1 MMLEENYR
9 RCVSKLFVVLLSVL
23 VGCERQEVERST
35 TIGEN
40 GNVDHIR
47 LADTSN
53 PIQRFAVAE
62 FQQYVQR
69 ITGIT
74 IPIDDVGTKKAISLE
89 LSDDTAVRWDGYHI
103 RRTENG
109 LIISAREP
117 RALLYAVYDLL
128 EQSGCSFMYPGK
140 QEQIVPEKK
149 QIEWKINDTIVNPV
163 LEHRG
168 LAPYGLD
175 AKGLEDGRNFID
187 WMAKNRFNY
196 ILVSEDR
203 PSEGN
208 GPANGSVWKEVNKE
222 LLPELQKRGFVIE
235 MSEHCTPV
243 FFPRTLFKKHPDW
256 FALNKGERKL
266 GPPPY
271 SGQMCYS
278 NKDAV
283 DYYSDTLARYAAIHP
298 EFKTIGTWPLDG
310 GEYCECENCKS
321 PQTVFTA
328 VLKVAKKIKAVRPDM
343 IVEHLAY
350 KQQTWQPPAMD
361 SIPAN
366 ISVLWCRDAGESE
379 DLVQQWKEK
388 INPTAGIYQFE
399 YYLGDNYRTRTNV
412 WLRADYAVE
421 MVKHAR
427 ATGYRGV
434 ISLVLPI
441 QNWWRSSFNNR
452 FYAQASWNP
461 DFNQGTEL
469 ERYFKAYYGAQ
480 ANRAKNIFELIV
492 NDLQRE
498 PYSRESDSL
507 AANWPRVEKY
517 SPQILFQID
526 SAISQCLDSV
536 ICERFKRIKTYVEFF
551 VLHTKA
557 YYTRRKSDLEILQ
570 KYSKDHPDHSM
581 VLMYPGYIQ
590 WRNEEYF

>member
-1 MMLEENYR
+1 MLRKDCLSFSSY
-9 RCVSKLFVVLLSVL
+9 LTIALLGIFT
-23 VGCERQEVERST
+23 GCKPQPVEPLTS
-35 TIGEN
+35 IGEN

-47 LADTSN
+47 IVDSSN
-53 PIQRFAVAE
+53 AILRFAATE
-62 FQQYVQR
+62 LQHYVQQ
-69 ITGIT
+69 ITGIN
-74 IPIDDVGTKKAISLE
+74 IPITNTNANRAITLE
-89 LSDDTAVRWDGYHI
+89 LSDDTAIRWDGYRI
-103 RRTENG
+103 QQTEKG
-109 LIISAREP
+109 LNISANEP
-117 RALLYAVYDLL
+117 RGLLYAVYDLL
-128 EQSGCSFMYPGK
+128 EMSGCAFVYPGK
-140 QEQIVPEKK
+140 QEQIIPEKS
-149 QIEWKINDTIVNPV
+149 QIVWRIEDTIINPV

-175 AKGLEDGRNFID
+175 AEGLEDGRDFID

-203 PSEGN
+203 PSESDGS
-208 GPANGSVWKEVNKE
+208 ANGSVWKEVQKE

-278 NKDAV
+278 NKEAV
-283 DYYSDTLARYAAIHP
+283 EYYGDTLARYAAIHP

-321 PQTVFTA
+321 SQTVFNA
-328 VLKVAKKIKAVRPDM
+328 VLRVAEKIKKVRPDM
-343 IVEHLAY
+343 MVEHLAY
-350 KQQTWQPPAMD
+350 KEQTWQPPAID

-379 DLVQQWKEK
+379 ELVKEWKKK
-388 INPTAGIYQFE
+388 INPSAGIYQFE

-412 WLRADYAVE
+412 WLRPEYSVE
-421 MVKHAR
+421 MLKHAR

-441 QNWWRSSFNNR
+441 QNWWRSAFNNR
-452 FYAQASWNP
+452 FYAQASWNNEFDP
-461 DFNQGTEL
+461 KIEL
-469 ERYFKAYYGAQ
+469 EKYFKVYYGAQ
-480 ANRAKNIFELIV
+480 ANEAKNIFSMISD
-492 NDLQRE
+492 DLQRE
-498 PYSRESDSL
+498 PYSRESDAL
-507 AANWPRVEKY
+507 AANWSRVEKY
-517 SPQILFQID
+517 SPQILRELE
-526 SAISQCLDSV
+526 AVMSQSRDSV
-536 ICERFKRIKTYVEFF
+536 IRERFSRIKTYVEFF

-557 YYTRRKSDLEILQ
+557 YYTRKKTDLETLQ
-570 KYSKDHPDHSM
+570 KYSKDHPEHSM
-581 VLMYPGYIQ
+581 VLMYPGYIH